1 MCSPN
6 FCLHFQSLFP
16 LAAVAWIT
24 LQRFPSPLAFILK
37 FPVHARARG
46 GVWRGSVGASVRG
59 LLLTVRAVR
68 TFADRLDDQLLDALY
83 HVSEARRSENQSV
96 NMWLHSRLN
105 ISVSTETRKMDSV
118 GKNTQKKKLWL
129 CGLLW
134 WSLLVHLAS
143 GGNNCNFSDFI
154 QLKRQRYIY
163 LMMRSVAGCFN
174 LSLVKFEELFRCL

>member
-6 FCLHFQSLFP
+6 VCLHFQSLFP
-16 LAAVAWIT
+16 LAAVCLNNPAAFT
-24 LQRFPSPLAFILK
+24 LAPGFYFEIP
-37 FPVHARARG
+37 RART
-46 GVWRGSVGASVRG
+46 RTRRSSVRASVRD
-59 LLLTVRAVR
+59 LLLTVRAVH
-68 TFADRLDDQLLDALY
+68 TFSDWSDDQLLVALCR
-83 HVSEARRSENQSV
+83 VSEARRSENQSV
-96 NMWLHSRLN
+96 NMWLHCRLN

-143 GGNNCNFSDFI
+143 GGNNCNLSDFI
-154 QLKRQRYIY
+154 KWKRQRYIY

-174 LSLVKFEELFRCL
+174 LSLVKFEELFRCF